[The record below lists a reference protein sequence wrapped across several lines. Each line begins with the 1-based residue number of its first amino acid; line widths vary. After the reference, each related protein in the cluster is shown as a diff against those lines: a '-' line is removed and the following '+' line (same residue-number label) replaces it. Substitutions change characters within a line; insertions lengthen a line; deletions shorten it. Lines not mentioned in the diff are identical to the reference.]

1 MLVIF
6 LFLSSKFSLSIV
18 QKKTRK
24 LDFIVWHS
32 SQHRVCSLFSLQLVF
47 KFEKMSFIH
56 KILRINAVRTL
67 ATRSVGLT
75 TSRTAATSSPIVPK
89 WTSSHNFGGHRY
101 FQTSSCSTSAASRE
115 EVTVTFIRTTGE
127 RLEAKGKVGDNLVR
141 MFPNSFER
149 TLSTIGTP
157 CYCTFTRP
165 DLTLPCLTRLT
176 CPYPF
181 RVSPFP

>member
-1 MLVIF
+1 
-6 LFLSSKFSLSIV
+6 
-18 QKKTRK
+18 
-24 LDFIVWHS
+24 
-32 SQHRVCSLFSLQLVF
+32 
-47 KFEKMSFIH
+47 MSFIH

-89 WTSSHNFGGHRY
+89 WTLSHNFGGHRY

-141 MFPNSFER
+141 MFPNSYRFER

-165 DLTLPCLTRLT
+165 DLTLPCLTRFTFPPLT
-176 CPYPF
+176 PPESPLLFQGIPYPF
-181 RVSPFP
+181 KVSLSLVVSEAPLSLAPNHYTF